1 MSKKYQAIK
10 TAEDVDK
17 VICATFGLTQYGRV
31 LESSIS
37 DTCYAIYFEANGQTL
52 KKLGSLGMTICML
65 DVLLASY
72 TRMYPFQHNLK
83 ELIVAC
89 KIGKDV
95 HFIRTKT
102 EFLAFLSLTVEAR
115 ADITDN
121 TLNDWIKQSQ
131 YNIFRTKKFNFK
143 DKLEEG

>member
-1 MSKKYQAIK
+1 MAKYQAIK

-37 DTCYAIYFEANGQTL
+37 DTCYGIYFEANRQTL
-52 KKLGSLGMTICML
+52 KKLGLLGITICML

-95 HFIRTKT
+95 HFIRTKS
-102 EFLAFLSLTVEAR
+102 EFLAFLSLTIQTR
-115 ADITDN
+115 ADITDDV
-121 TLNDWIKQSQ
+121 LNDWIRQSQ
-131 YNIFRTKKFNFK
+131 YSVFPAKKFNFK
-143 DKLEEG
+143 EEIER